1 MLSPKRGYKVNS
13 ISTYLGL
20 VVDTKKMINI
30 IANRLLDDKR
40 PNQNQIILLN
50 IECRYKSAESMLSQ
64 KRGYK
69 VNYISTYLGLVVD
82 AKKLVN
88 IITNRLLD
96 KQRLIKIRLFYK
108 TLNAD
113 TSLLS
118 QC

>member
-20 VVDTKKMINI
+20 VVDAKKLINI
-30 IANRLLDDKR
+30 IANGLLDDKR

-69 VNYISTYLGLVVD
+69 VNFISTTLGLVVD
-82 AKKLVN
+82 VN
-88 IITNRLLD
+88 KIIQIITNRLLD
-96 KQRLIKIRLFYK
+96 NIELSKLDYFIKW
-108 TLNAD
+108 
-113 TSLLS
+113 
-118 QC
+118 